1 MHKLTPQRE
10 SCQIM
15 QRRDRNLTRIS
26 DLQHQRPRRL
36 PKLTHLDYRR
46 RLDRDTVSG
55 KGRLLAFSDAC

>member
-1 MHKLTPQRE
+1 
-10 SCQIM
+10 M